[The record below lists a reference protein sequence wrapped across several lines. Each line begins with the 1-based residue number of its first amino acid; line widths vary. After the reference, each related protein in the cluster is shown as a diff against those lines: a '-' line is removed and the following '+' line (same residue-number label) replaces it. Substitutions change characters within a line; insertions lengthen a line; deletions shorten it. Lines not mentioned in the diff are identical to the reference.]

1 MSHVSR
7 KNTPQE
13 RTVSTFFEKNK
24 IHFRRNVRHL
34 PGSPDIV
41 LPDHRT
47 VIFVHGCF
55 WHGHKNCRLSRRPK
69 SNKEYWYKKIDENI
83 ERDKKKS
90 RELRKLGWKVFT
102 VWQCQITSAKSEKTL
117 KRLVTRIDKAQPRD
131 LPSAGHDRSTLLY
144 Y

>member
-1 MSHVSR
+1 MSRVSR
-7 KNTPQE
+7 EDTPQE
-13 RTVSTFFEKNK
+13 RIVYSFLRANR
-24 IHFRRNVRHL
+24 IRFRRNLKRL

-55 WHGHKNCRLSRRPK
+55 WHGHKNCRLARRPK
-69 SNKEYWYKKIDENI
+69 TNKEYWYRKIDENI

-90 RELRKLGWKVFT
+90 RELRKLGWRVFT

-131 LPSAGHDRSTLLY
+131 LPSAGRDRSTLLY